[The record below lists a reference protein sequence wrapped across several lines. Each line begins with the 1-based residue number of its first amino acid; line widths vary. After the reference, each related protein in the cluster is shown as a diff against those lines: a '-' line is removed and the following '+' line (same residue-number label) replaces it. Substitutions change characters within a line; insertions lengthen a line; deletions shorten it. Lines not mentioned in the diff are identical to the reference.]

1 MSETQN
7 LEGARIVADTLKTTS
22 AETWT
27 AGQASILVAVCLLVG
42 VAGGWMVRRSISAP
56 AAPQQV
62 VAASPAVAPAPSQPV
77 PANLGMGS
85 ALPSEQQLKEAAD
98 TQVAPLLLRLK
109 AEPANATLLANVGN
123 IYYDAKQYPAAID
136 FYERSLKVQPSDTS
150 VRTDLGTAYWYTGNA
165 DTAITQFNK
174 SLTYDPNKADTL
186 FNLGIVKW
194 QGKKDGPGAVAAWK
208 KLLETNPAYPEKEAV
223 LQLMT
228 QAQQR

>member
-1 MSETQN
+1 M
-7 LEGARIVADTLKTTS
+7 ADTLKTTS

-27 AGQASILVAVCLLVG
+27 AGQASILAAVCLLVG
-42 VAGGWMVRRSISAP
+42 IAGGWLVRRSTSAP
-56 AAPQQV
+56 ATPQPV
-62 VAASPAVAPAPSQPV
+62 VAAAPAVAVAPAPSQAV
-77 PANLGMGS
+77 PANLGMGG

-109 AEPANATLLANVGN
+109 AEPANASLLANIGN
-123 IYYDAKQYPAAID
+123 IYYDAKQYPSAIEY
-136 FYERSLKVQPSDTS
+136 YERSLKVQPADTS

-165 DTAITQFNK
+165 DTAISQFNK

-208 KLLETNPAYPEKEAV
+208 KLLDTNPAYPEKEAV
-223 LQLMT
+223 LQLMA
-228 QAQQR
+228 QAQQH